1 MPAEDPIS
9 FFRIKAKE
17 EIGWDGESFDA
28 NPDGIHVRK
37 VRKPEIDI
45 QYKADEPIPQG
56 TVRFEYMDAFKIAVM
71 QDSIFQALAGLVP
84 QIALVPQVFAGGG
97 VDAVARHIQHEVNQR
112 IRPVTV
118 SLTTHSSTP
127 VYRKLPEDGREPM
140 YVRAVAQTHG
150 EVVIQEAG
158 VTVTLKTDVEAPNS
172 FDLPIPQKDTP
183 ISTQG
188 TSHIMVQ
195 DGQLIRLLAGGSS
208 RVTVTVSLVAH
219 IDAVMPPGDAAKWLQ
234 AIADQLRAKLKPD
247 TNDEVKPPA
256 GADPQGWREWSAK
269 LVDVLNE
276 VLQKLAQS
284 LAQRIVA
291 SSVSATTLELA
302 RFAGALPAGAAE
314 QWAVHIGGSEQP
326 AESAV
331 AMVVVME
338 GQQAFVALRDRL
350 LSGSL
355 GDLAELLKLP
365 AGTRQPAE
373 TANASRL
380 AAPTE

>member
-1 MPAEDPIS
+1 MPAEDTVS

-37 VRKPEIDI
+37 VRKPDIDI
-45 QYKADEPIPQG
+45 QTRADEPIPQG
-56 TVRFEYMDAFKIAVM
+56 TVRFEYLDAFKIAVV
-71 QDSIFQALAGLVP
+71 QNSIFQALAGLAP

-97 VDAVARHIQHEVNQR
+97 VDAVARHIQHELNQR
-112 IRPVTV
+112 IRPVRV
-118 SLTTHSSTP
+118 SLTTHSSAP
-127 VYRKLPEDGREPM
+127 VYRKLPEDGRDPM

-158 VTVTLKTDVEAPNS
+158 VKVTLKTDVEAPNS
-172 FDLPIPQKDTP
+172 FDVPIPQKEVSIP
-183 ISTQG
+183 TQG

-208 RVTVTVSLVAH
+208 RVTVTVSLIAE
-219 IDAVMPPGDAAKWLQ
+219 IDAVIPPADVDKWLKR
-234 AIADQLRAKLKPD
+234 ISEQLRAKLRPD
-247 TNDEVKPPA
+247 ANDEVQPPA

-276 VLQKLAQS
+276 VLQAMAQS

-302 RFAGALPAGAAE
+302 RFAGALPAAAAE
-314 QWAVHIGGSEQP
+314 QWAVHVGGPEQP
-326 AESAV
+326 SQPAAAV
-331 AMVVVME
+331 AVVMG
-338 GQQAFVALRDRL
+338 GQQAFVSLDDRL
-350 LSGSL
+350 LPGRL
-355 GDLAELLKLP
+355 LDLAEMLKLAVARLP
-365 AGTRQPAE
+365 AGPEQEARLTAPAE
-373 TANASRL
+373 
-380 AAPTE
+380 